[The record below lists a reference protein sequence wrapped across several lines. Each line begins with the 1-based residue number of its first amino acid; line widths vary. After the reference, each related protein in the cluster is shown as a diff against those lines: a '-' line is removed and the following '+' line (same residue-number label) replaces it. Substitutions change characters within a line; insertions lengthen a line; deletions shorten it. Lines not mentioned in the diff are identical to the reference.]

1 VLALIKGHTD
11 RTSLFAPPD
20 PDLEDQ
26 QVIAEVHE
34 VRASLADYLRAPKRW
49 NGLLRRTSTARAIQG
64 SNTIEGYTVSE
75 DDAVAA
81 VDDEPPLNA
90 DEETWLEILAY
101 RRVLTYVLSVATEP
115 GFVIDEAV
123 LKSMHFM
130 LLDHDLSKAPGRYR
144 TKEIFVRDDL
154 RGVNVYAGPDG
165 DLVPDLMRALSEFVA
180 TPTPDDPLVRG
191 AMAHLNLVMIH
202 PFRDGNGRMARALQ
216 TMVLAQD
223 QVVEPTFSSIEEW
236 LGNNTQDYYDVL
248 AATGRGEW
256 NPGND
261 ATLWVKFNL
270 RAHHMQAQTMRRR
283 FDEAEIQSHKIDEL
297 LASYGLNARI
307 GAALFDTLI
316 GLRVTRP
323 SYVKLTEL
331 DERTATRD
339 LVNAANSGLLEARGE
354 RRGRHYVAGEP
365 LRQIRDELRT
375 GRKPLDDPYPTLLG
389 EIRRALP

>member
-1 VLALIKGHTD
+1 M
-11 RTSLFAPPD
+11 TSLFATPD

-26 QVIAEVHE
+26 QVIGEIHE
-34 VRASLADYLRAPKRW
+34 TRASLADYLRVPTRW

-75 DDAVAA
+75 EDAVAA
-81 VDDEPPLNA
+81 VDDEPPLSA
-90 DEETWLEILAY
+90 DDETWLEIIAY
-101 RRVLTYVLSVATEP
+101 RRVLTYVLNVATEP
-115 GFVIDEAV
+115 GFVINEAV
-123 LKSMHFM
+123 LRSMHFM
-130 LLDHDLSKAPGRYR
+130 LLDHDLSKTPGRYR
-144 TKEIFVRDDL
+144 TSEIFVRDDK
-154 RGVNVYAGPDG
+154 RGVNVYAGPEG
-165 DLVPDLMRALSEFVA
+165 ELLPELMRALSESLS
-180 TPTPDDPLVRG
+180 TPTSDDPLVRG

-248 AATGRGEW
+248 AATGRGAW

-283 FDEAEIQSHKIDEL
+283 FEEAEIQWRKIDEL
-297 LASYGLNARI
+297 VAEHRLNDRI
-307 GAALFDTLI
+307 GAALFDALI

-339 LVNAANSGLLEARGE
+339 LVNVANIGLLEARGE

-365 LRQIRDELRT
+365 LRQIQAALRAD
-375 GRKPLDDPYPTLLG
+375 RKPLDDPYPTLIG

>member
-1 VLALIKGHTD
+1 MTE
-11 RTSLFAPPD
+11 LFATPD

-26 QVIAEVHE
+26 QVISEIHSI
-34 VRASLADYLRAPKRW
+34 RASLADFLRAPKRW

-75 DDAVAA
+75 EDAVAA
-81 VDDEPPLNA
+81 VDEEPPLSA
-90 DEETWLEILAY
+90 DEATWLEILAY
-101 RRVLTYVLSVATEP
+101 RRVLTYVLNVATEP

-123 LKSMHFM
+123 IRSMHFM
-130 LLDHDLSKAPGRYR
+130 LLDHDLSKTPGRYR
-144 TKEIFVRDDL
+144 TQEIFVRDDK
-154 RGVNVYAGPDG
+154 RGVNVYEGPDG
-165 DLVPDLMRALSEFVA
+165 DLVPDLMRELSA
-180 TPTPDDPLVRG
+180 SLASPTSDDPLVRG

-248 AATGRGEW
+248 AATGRGSW
-256 NPGND
+256 KRGND

-283 FDEAEIQSHKIDEL
+283 FDEAETQWRKLDEL
-297 LASYGLNARI
+297 LADSKLNDRI
-307 GAALFDTLI
+307 GAALFDALI

-339 LVNAANSGLLEARGE
+339 LVSAAEVGLLEARGE

-365 LRQIRDELRT
+365 LRRIQEQIRSERA
-375 GRKPLDDPYPTLLG
+375 PLTDPYPTLIG

>member
-1 VLALIKGHTD
+1 M
-11 RTSLFAPPD
+11 TSLFCA
-20 PDLEDQ
+20 PDLDRGDER
-26 QVIAEVHE
+26 VIREIHE
-34 VRASLADYLRAPKRW
+34 TRASLADYLRAPKRW

-64 SNTIEGYTVSE
+64 SNTIEGYTVSDE
-75 DDAVAA
+75 DAVAA
-81 VDDEPPLNA
+81 VDDEPPLDA
-90 DEETWLEILAY
+90 DRDTWLEIIAY
-101 RRVLTYVLSVATEP
+101 RRVLTYVLNVATEP

-123 LKSMHFM
+123 LRSMHFM
-130 LLDHDLSKAPGRYR
+130 LLDHDLSKTPGRYR
-144 TKEIFVRDDL
+144 SSEIFVRDDR
-154 RGVNVYAGPDG
+154 RGINVYAGPDG
-165 DLVPDLMRALSEFVA
+165 DLIPDLMHTLSESLSL
-180 TPTPDDPLVRG
+180 PTPDDPLVRG

-256 NPGND
+256 NPDHD

-283 FDEAEIQSHKIDEL
+283 FDEAETQWRMIDEL
-297 LASYGLNARI
+297 VTENHLNERI
-307 GAALFDTLI
+307 GSALFDALI

-323 SYVKLTEL
+323 SYVKLVDL

-339 LVNAANSGLLEARGE
+339 LVNAASIGLLEARGE

-365 LRQIRDELRT
+365 LRRIRAELRAA
-375 GRKPLDDPYPTLLG
+375 RKPLDDPYPMLINR
-389 EIRRALP
+389 IRRALP

>member
-1 VLALIKGHTD
+1 MPE
-11 RTSLFAPPD
+11 LFSTPD

-26 QVIAEVHE
+26 QVIGEIHE
-34 VRASLADYLRAPKRW
+34 TRASLADYLRAPKRW

-75 DDAVAA
+75 EDAVAA
-81 VDDEPPLNA
+81 VDDEPPLSA
-90 DEETWLEILAY
+90 DDETWIEILAY
-101 RRVLTYVLSVATEP
+101 RRVLTYVLNVATEP

-123 LKSMHFM
+123 LRSMHFM

-144 TKEIFVRDDL
+144 TKDISVRDDK

-165 DLVPDLMRALSEFVA
+165 DLVPGLMRALSESLS
-180 TPTPDDPLVRG
+180 TPTTDDPLVRG

-248 AATGRGEW
+248 AATGHGAW
-256 NPGND
+256 NPGNG

-270 RAHHMQAQTMRRR
+270 RAHHMQAQTMQRR
-283 FDEAEIQSHKIDEL
+283 FDEAEIQWLKIDEL
-297 LASYGLNARI
+297 VAQHRLNERI
-307 GAALFDTLI
+307 GAALFDALI

-339 LVNAANSGLLEARGE
+339 LVNAADTGLLEARGE
-354 RRGRHYVAGEP
+354 RRGRHYAAGEP
-365 LRQIRDELRT
+365 LRQIQAELRAD
-375 GRKPLDDPYPTLLG
+375 RKPLADPYPTLLG

>member
-1 VLALIKGHTD
+1 MTG
-11 RTSLFAPPD
+11 LFTTPD

-26 QVIAEVHE
+26 RVITEIHDI
-34 VRASLADYLRAPKRW
+34 RASLADFLRAPKRW

-75 DDAVAA
+75 EDAVAA
-81 VDDEPPLNA
+81 VDDEPPISA
-90 DEETWLEILAY
+90 DDATWLEILAY
-101 RRVLTYVLSVATEP
+101 RRVLTYVLNVATEP

-123 LKSMHFM
+123 LRSMHFM
-130 LLDHDLSKAPGRYR
+130 LLDHDLSKTPGRYR
-144 TKEIFVRDDL
+144 TKEIFVRDDR

-165 DLVPDLMRALSEFVA
+165 DLVPDLMRELSQSLA
-180 TPTPDDPLVRG
+180 SPTSDDPLVRG

-248 AATGRGEW
+248 AATGRGAW
-256 NPGND
+256 NRAND

-283 FDEAEIQSHKIDEL
+283 FDEAETQWRKLDVL
-297 LASYGLNARI
+297 LANYKLNDRI
-307 GAALFDTLI
+307 EAALFDALI

-323 SYVKLTEL
+323 SYVKLTDL

-339 LVNAANSGLLEARGE
+339 LVKAAEVGLLEARGE

-365 LRQIRDELRT
+365 LRLIQEQIRAER
-375 GRKPLDDPYPTLLG
+375 GPLTDPYPTLIG

>member
-1 VLALIKGHTD
+1 MP
-11 RTSLFAPPD
+11 SLFSTPD

-26 QVIAEVHE
+26 QVIAEIHAF
-34 VRASLADYLRAPKRW
+34 RLSLADFLRAPKRW
-49 NGLLRRTSTARAIQG
+49 NGLLRRTTTARAIQG
-64 SNTIEGYTVSE
+64 SNTIEGYTVSDE
-75 DDAVAA
+75 DAVAA
-81 VDDEPPLNA
+81 VDDEPPISA
-90 DEETWLEILAY
+90 DEATWLEILAY
-101 RRVLTYVLSVATEP
+101 RRVLTYVLNVATEP

-123 LKSMHFM
+123 LRSMHFM

-144 TKEIFVRDDL
+144 TAEIFVRDDR
-154 RGVNVYAGPDG
+154 RGVNVYQGPDA
-165 DLVPDLMRALSEFVA
+165 DAVPELMRTLSQSLVE
-180 TPTPDDPLVRG
+180 PSPDDPLVRA

-236 LGNNTQDYYDVL
+236 LGNNTQEYYDVL

-256 NPGND
+256 RPDHD
-261 ATLWVKFNL
+261 ATLWLKFNL
-270 RAHHMQAQTMRRR
+270 RAHHMQAQTVRRR
-283 FDEAEIQSHKIDEL
+283 FDEAEAQWRSLDEL
-297 LASYGLNARI
+297 IAEHRLNDRI
-307 GAALFDTLI
+307 GAALFDALL

-339 LVNAANSGLLEARGE
+339 LVKAADLGLLNARGE

-365 LRQIRDELRT
+365 LREIQHRLR
-375 GRKPLDDPYPTLLG
+375 GEREPLDDPYPTLLG

>member
-1 VLALIKGHTD
+1 MTF
-11 RTSLFAPPD
+11 LFTTPD

-26 QVIAEVHE
+26 QVMSEIHE
-34 VRASLADYLRAPKRW
+34 TRASLANYLRTPKRW
-49 NGLLRRTSTARAIQG
+49 NGLLRRTSAARAIQG

-75 DDAVAA
+75 EDAVAA

-90 DEETWLEILAY
+90 DEATWLEIIAY
-101 RRVLTYVLSVATEP
+101 RRVLTYVLNVATEP

-123 LKSMHFM
+123 LRSMHFM
-130 LLDHDLSKAPGRYR
+130 LLDHDLSKTPGRYR
-144 TKEIFVRDDL
+144 TGEIFVRDDK
-154 RGVNVYAGPDG
+154 RGVNVYAGPDVE
-165 DLVPDLMRALSEFVA
+165 LVPELMRSLSESLS
-180 TPTPDDPLVRG
+180 TPTADDPLVRG

-223 QVVEPTFSSIEEW
+223 HVVEPTFSSIEEW

-248 AATGRGEW
+248 SATGHGAW

-270 RAHHMQAQTMRRR
+270 RAHHMQAQTLRRR
-283 FDEAEIQSHKIDEL
+283 FDEAEIQWRKLDAL
-297 LASYGLNARI
+297 LAEHSLNDRI
-307 GAALFDTLI
+307 AAALFDALL

-323 SYVKLTEL
+323 SYVKLTGL

-339 LVNAANSGLLEARGE
+339 LVNAASTGLLEARGE

-365 LRQIRDELRT
+365 LRQIRAELRAE
-375 GRKPLDDPYPTLLG
+375 RKPLADPYPTLIG
-389 EIRRALP
+389 EIRRTLS

>member
-1 VLALIKGHTD
+1 MTP
-11 RTSLFAPPD
+11 LFTTPD

-26 QVIAEVHE
+26 HVISEIHE
-34 VRASLADYLRAPKRW
+34 TRASLADYLRAPKRW

-64 SNTIEGYTVSE
+64 SNTIEGYTVSDE
-75 DDAVAA
+75 DAVAA
-81 VDDEPPLNA
+81 VDDEPPLSA
-90 DEETWLEILAY
+90 DEATWLEILAY
-101 RRVLTYVLSVATEP
+101 RRVLTYVLNVATEP

-123 LKSMHFM
+123 LRSMHFM
-130 LLDHDLSKAPGRYR
+130 LLDHDLSKTPGRYR
-144 TKEIFVRDDL
+144 TSEIFVRDDKL
-154 RGVNVYAGPDG
+154 DMNVYAGPAA
-165 DLVPDLMRALSEFVA
+165 DLVPELMRALSESLS

-248 AATGRGEW
+248 AATGRGVW

-283 FDEAEIQSHKIDEL
+283 FDEAEIQWRRIDEL
-297 LASYGLNARI
+297 VAAHRLNERI
-307 GAALFDTLI
+307 GAALFDALV

-339 LVNAANSGLLEARGE
+339 LVNAASLGLLEARGE

-365 LRQIRDELRT
+365 LRQIQADLRAS
-375 GRKPLDDPYPTLLG
+375 RKPLEDPYPTLLG
-389 EIRRALP
+389 EIRRTLP

>member
-1 VLALIKGHTD
+1 M
-11 RTSLFAPPD
+11 TSLFAAPD

-26 QVIAEVHE
+26 QVISEIHE
-34 VRASLADYLRAPKRW
+34 TRASLADYLRVPKRW

-64 SNTIEGYTVSE
+64 SNTIEGYTVSDE
-75 DDAVAA
+75 DAVAA
-81 VDDEPPLNA
+81 VDDEPPLSA
-90 DEETWLEILAY
+90 DEETWLEIIAY
-101 RRVLTYVLSVATEP
+101 RRVLTYVLNVATEP

-123 LKSMHFM
+123 LRSMHFM
-130 LLDHDLSKAPGRYR
+130 LLDHELSKTPGRYR
-144 TKEIFVRDDL
+144 TKEIFVRDDQ
-154 RGVNVYAGPDG
+154 RGINVYAGPDG
-165 DLVPDLMRALSEFVA
+165 DLVPTLMRTLSESLSA
-180 TPTPDDPLVRG
+180 PTADDPLVRG

-248 AATGRGEW
+248 AATGHGAW

-283 FDEAEIQSHKIDEL
+283 FDEAEIQWHKIDEL
-297 LASYGLNARI
+297 VSEHRLNERI
-307 GAALFDTLI
+307 GSALFDAMI

-339 LVNAANSGLLEARGE
+339 LVNAANIGLLEARGE

-365 LRQIRDELRT
+365 LRRIQTELRA
-375 GRKPLDDPYPTLLG
+375 GRKPLEDPYPTLIG

>member
-1 VLALIKGHTD
+1 M
-11 RTSLFAPPD
+11 TSLFATPD

-26 QVIAEVHE
+26 QVIGEIHE
-34 VRASLADYLRAPKRW
+34 TRASLADYLRAPKRW

-64 SNTIEGYTVSE
+64 SNTIEGYTVSDE
-75 DDAVAA
+75 DAVAA
-81 VDDEPPLNA
+81 VDDEPPLIA
-90 DEETWLEILAY
+90 DEETWLEIIAY
-101 RRVLTYVLSVATEP
+101 RRVLTYVLNVATEP

-123 LKSMHFM
+123 LRSMHFM
-130 LLDHDLSKAPGRYR
+130 LLDHDLSKTPGRYR
-144 TKEIFVRDDL
+144 TSEIFVRDDK
-154 RGVNVYAGPDG
+154 RGVNVYAGPEG
-165 DLVPDLMRALSEFVA
+165 DVVPELMRALSESLSNPA
-180 TPTPDDPLVRG
+180 SDDPLVRG

-236 LGNNTQDYYDVL
+236 LGNNTQDYDDVL
-248 AATGRGEW
+248 AATGHGAW
-256 NPGND
+256 NPHND

-283 FDEAEIQSHKIDEL
+283 FDEAEIQWRKIDEL
-297 LASYGLNARI
+297 VADHRLNDRI
-307 GAALFDTLI
+307 GAALFDALI

-331 DERTATRD
+331 DVRTATRD
-339 LVNAANSGLLEARGE
+339 LVNAANIGLLEARGE
-354 RRGRHYVAGEP
+354 RRGRHYVAGDP
-365 LRQIRDELRT
+365 LRQIQAELRAE
-375 GRKPLDDPYPTLLG
+375 RKPLDDPYPTLVG

>member
-1 VLALIKGHTD
+1 MTP
-11 RTSLFAPPD
+11 LFTTPD

-26 QVIAEVHE
+26 QVIGEIHAT
-34 VRASLADYLRAPKRW
+34 RASLASYLRAPKRW

-75 DDAVAA
+75 EDAVAA
-81 VDDEPPLNA
+81 VDDEPPLSA
-90 DEETWLEILAY
+90 DGATWLEILAY
-101 RRVLTYVLSVATEP
+101 RRVLTYVLNVATEP
-115 GFVIDEAV
+115 GFVIDEAI
-123 LKSMHFM
+123 LRSMHFM

-144 TKEIFVRDDL
+144 TKEIFVRDDK
-154 RGVNVYAGPDG
+154 RGINVYAGPDG
-165 DLVPDLMRALSEFVA
+165 DLVPELMRTLSESLS
-180 TPTPDDPLVRG
+180 TPTADDPLVRG

-248 AATGRGEW
+248 AATGHGAW

-283 FDEAEIQSHKIDEL
+283 FDEAEIQWRALDEL
-297 LASYGLNARI
+297 AARHRLNERI
-307 GAALFDTLI
+307 GAALFDALL

-339 LVNAANSGLLEARGE
+339 LVGAANLGLLEARGE

-365 LRQIRDELRT
+365 LRQIQNELRAQ
-375 GRKPLDDPYPTLLG
+375 RKPLTDPYPTLLG

>member
-1 VLALIKGHTD
+1 MHE
-11 RTSLFAPPD
+11 LFSTPD

-26 QVIAEVHE
+26 QVIGEIHE
-34 VRASLADYLRAPKRW
+34 TRASLADYLRTPKRW

-75 DDAVAA
+75 EDAVAA
-81 VDDEPPLNA
+81 VDDEPPLSA
-90 DEETWLEILAY
+90 DDETWQEILAY
-101 RRVLTYVLSVATEP
+101 RRVLTYVLNVATEP

-123 LKSMHFM
+123 LRSMHFM

-144 TKEIFVRDDL
+144 TKEIFVRDDK

-165 DLVPDLMRALSEFVA
+165 DLVPELMRTLSESLS
-180 TPTPDDPLVRG
+180 TPTTDDPLVRG

-248 AATGRGEW
+248 AATGHGAW

-283 FDEAEIQSHKIDEL
+283 FDEAEIQWRKIDEL
-297 LASYGLNARI
+297 VAQHRLNERI
-307 GAALFDTLI
+307 GAALFDALI

-339 LVNAANSGLLEARGE
+339 LVNAADTGLLEARGE

-365 LRQIRDELRT
+365 LRQIQAELRAD
-375 GRKPLDDPYPTLLG
+375 RKPLADPYPTLLG

>member
-1 VLALIKGHTD
+1 M
-11 RTSLFAPPD
+11 TSLFATPD

-26 QVIAEVHE
+26 QAIGEIHE
-34 VRASLADYLRAPKRW
+34 TRASLADYLRAPKRW

-75 DDAVAA
+75 EDAVAA
-81 VDDEPPLNA
+81 VDDEPPLSA
-90 DEETWLEILAY
+90 DDATWIEIIAY
-101 RRVLTYVLSVATEP
+101 RRVLTYVLNVATEP

-123 LKSMHFM
+123 LRSMHFM
-130 LLDHDLSKAPGRYR
+130 LLDHDLSKTPGRYR
-144 TKEIFVRDDL
+144 TKEIFVRDDK

-165 DLVPDLMRALSEFVA
+165 DLVPELMRSLSESLS
-180 TPTPDDPLVRG
+180 TPTDDDPLVRG

-248 AATGRGEW
+248 AATGHGAW

-283 FDEAEIQSHKIDEL
+283 FDEAEIQWRKIDEL
-297 LASYGLNARI
+297 VAEHRLNDRI
-307 GAALFDTLI
+307 GAALFDALI

-339 LVNAANSGLLEARGE
+339 LVNAANIGLLEARGE

-365 LRQIRDELRT
+365 LRQIRAALRAD
-375 GRKPLDDPYPTLLG
+375 RKPLDDPYPTLIG

>member
-1 VLALIKGHTD
+1 MA
-11 RTSLFAPPD
+11 SLFATPD
-20 PDLEDQ
+20 PDFEDQ
-26 QVIAEVHE
+26 QVIDEIHNL
-34 VRASLADYLRAPKRW
+34 RASLADFLRAPTRW

-64 SNTIEGYTVSE
+64 SNTIEGYTVSDE
-75 DDAVAA
+75 DAVAA
-81 VDDEPPLNA
+81 VDDEPSFSA
-90 DEETWLEILAY
+90 DEATWLEILAY
-101 RRVLTYVLSVATEP
+101 RRVLTYVLNVATEP

-123 LKSMHFM
+123 LRSMHFM
-130 LLDHDLSKAPGRYR
+130 LLDHDLSKTPGRYR
-144 TKEIFVRDDL
+144 TKEIFVRDDK
-154 RGVNVYAGPDG
+154 RGINVYEGPDG
-165 DLVPDLMRALSEFVA
+165 ELASQLMRTLSETLS
-180 TPTPDDPLVRG
+180 TPTADDPLVRG

-236 LGNNTQDYYDVL
+236 LGRNTQDYYDVL
-248 AATGRGEW
+248 AATGRGSW

-270 RAHHMQAQTMRRR
+270 RAHHMQAETMRRR
-283 FDEAEIQSHKIDEL
+283 FDEAEVQWRKIDEL
-297 LASYGLNARI
+297 ISEHRLNDRL
-307 GAALFDTLI
+307 GAALYDALL

-339 LVNAANSGLLEARGE
+339 LVKAAESGLLEARGE
-354 RRGRHYVAGEP
+354 RRGRHYFAGEP
-365 LRQIRDELRT
+365 LRRFQAELRAE
-375 GRKPLDDPYPTLLG
+375 RKPLADPYPTLMG

>member
-1 VLALIKGHTD
+1 MTE
-11 RTSLFAPPD
+11 LFATPD

-26 QVIAEVHE
+26 RVINEIHHT
-34 VRASLADYLRAPKRW
+34 RASLAAFLRAPKRW
-49 NGLLRRTSTARAIQG
+49 NGLLRRASTARAIQG

-75 DDAVAA
+75 EDAVAA
-81 VDDEPPLNA
+81 VDDEPPLSA
-90 DEETWLEILAY
+90 DEATWLEILAY
-101 RRVLTYVLSVATEP
+101 RRVLTYVLNVATEP

-123 LKSMHFM
+123 LRSMHFM

-144 TKEIFVRDDL
+144 TKEIFVRDDR
-154 RGVNVYAGPDG
+154 RGVNVYEGPDG
-165 DLVPDLMRALSEFVA
+165 AIVSELMREFSQSLA
-180 TPTPDDPLVRG
+180 TPTPDDLLVRG

-202 PFRDGNGRMARALQ
+202 PFKDGNGRMARALQ

-248 AATGRGEW
+248 AATGRGSW
-256 NPGND
+256 NPRSD

-270 RAHHMQAQTMRRR
+270 RAHHIQAQTMRRR
-283 FDEAEIQSHKIDEL
+283 FDEAEAQWRRLDEL
-297 LASYGLNARI
+297 LADYKLNDRI
-307 GAALFDTLI
+307 GAALFDALI

-323 SYVKLTEL
+323 SYVKLTGL
-331 DERTATRD
+331 DVRTATRD
-339 LVNAANSGLLEARGE
+339 LVNAAEAGLLETRGE

-365 LRQIRDELRT
+365 LRRIQKETRAQRV
-375 GRKPLDDPYPTLLG
+375 PLADPYPTLIG